1 MPRKAARAGIEKG
14 IVLVEFTVNE
24 RGSVQDVKVLKETPR
39 KLGLG
44 KAARKTVSK
53 WTFKPKMVDGK
64 PVTSRLSQEIE
75 FSTN

>member
-1 MPRKAARAGIEKG
+1 
-14 IVLVEFTVNE
+14 
-24 RGSVQDVKVLKETPR
+24 GSVEDVKVLKETPR

-44 KAARKTVSK
+44 QAAKKTVSK

-64 PVTSRLSQEIE
+64 AVSSRLSQEIE

>member
-1 MPRKAARAGIEKG
+1 
-14 IVLVEFTVNE
+14 
-24 RGSVQDVKVLKETPR
+24 ETPR

-44 KAARKTVSK
+44 KAAKKTVSK

>member
-1 MPRKAARAGIEKG
+1 MPRKAARSGLEKG

-24 RGSVQDVKVLKETPR
+24 RGGVQDVKVLKESPR

-44 KAARKTVSK
+44 KAAKKTVSK
-53 WTFKPKMVDGK
+53 WTFKPKMVDGQA
-64 PVTSRLSQEIE
+64 VSSRLSQEIE